1 MHHIGRSVGL
11 DCDCSDIHICETLVF
26 GAGNEQPTFVEIHR
40 PLTGIG
46 ISTRVNFIIMKQRIN
61 Y

>member
-26 GAGNEQPTFVEIHR
+26 GAGNERLYFAEIHKTYK
-40 PLTGIG
+40 LLGL
-46 ISTRVNFIIMKQRIN
+46 
-61 Y
+61 

>member
-46 ISTRVNFIIMKQRIN
+46 I
-61 Y
+61 